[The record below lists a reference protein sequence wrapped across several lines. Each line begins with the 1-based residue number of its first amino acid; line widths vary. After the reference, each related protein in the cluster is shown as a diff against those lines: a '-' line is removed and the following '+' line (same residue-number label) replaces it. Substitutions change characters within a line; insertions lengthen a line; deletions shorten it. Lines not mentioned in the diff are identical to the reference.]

1 MRPTVTIVSLIRKTT
16 HANTQQIN
24 SQTLFD
30 WNKCELCCWTEWF
43 RRTTAQ
49 HPHAHHKNT
58 KKKPE
63 SWDEL
68 SKPPA
73 TQSLSSRARVTTHT
87 NLETHVCVHPQSE
100 ADETTITADGLILPH
115 THTHIHNSNLPSANN
130 RAVCGEKRKGGVE
143 WHEEQIRQIMVEG
156 NAVRCW
162 TGFIYSDKHE

>member
-1 MRPTVTIVSLIRKTT
+1 MQTHNRLTAKLCLTETSVSCAVELSDSEGQQHNIHTHTTKT
-16 HANTQQIN
+16 Q
-24 SQTLFD
+24 
-30 WNKCELCCWTEWF
+30 
-43 RRTTAQ
+43 
-49 HPHAHHKNT
+49 